1 MVITIKV
8 TISRSIIFIIVFYNN
23 ITTNIAVMILNIQLW
38 KHWTDYTEWNC
49 PYTEWHW
56 MTWLL
61 RWRTSTYFSP
71 HFYLFTST
79 QFATYIKKWLWPT
92 MFTMTIYKI
101 CLFGW
106 ISEYKSLFWHFTEWH
121 LFLWTLL
128 PHDEYTEF
136 STIEEQES
144 PFASSHKGSS
154 GVLLMMSHIVV
165 WLSLFIMI

>member
-1 MVITIKV
+1 MKAL
-8 TISRSIIFIIVFYNN
+8 NWLHW
-23 ITTNIAVMILNIQLW
+23 MILPL
-38 KHWTDYTEWNC
+38 HR
-49 PYTEWHW
+49 
-56 MTWLL
+56 MTLNDMAVTL
-61 RWRTSTYFSP
+61 KDVKILFTY
-71 HFYLFTST
+71 FYLFTST